1 VKQFAETIRRL
12 SDEGDQHHVSGLAT
26 DCGRSSRPVQR
37 NTVNQGEE
45 PRDSDWGEFYMGEGH
60 EKIKVSGLPDLPK
73 PWNQYVLEAPVRG
86 KVVEYLPDMMARV
99 DIGRKDGLRAG
110 MELVPAEEEFFS
122 DQEIVT
128 VEEAHATIKPKYPE
142 GNYRAIR
149 VGDLVSTRRAPR
161 KRAQVR

>member
-1 VKQFAETIRRL
+1 MFL
-12 SDEGDQHHVSGLAT
+12 G
-26 DCGRSSRPVQR
+26 SRPIV
-37 NTVNQGEE
+37 
-45 PRDSDWGEFYMGEGH
+45 DA
-60 EKIKVSGLPDLPK
+60 LPG
-73 PWNQYVLEAPVRG
+73 QYIRG